1 MVLSC
6 LYCSSEQVFGLKENS
21 LHNHRKCFKS
31 LNLLAFALTT
41 LISLK
46 SNFTSTDT
54 WSASLMFTRV
64 LLLWGSGSFFNCFF
78 LLFNSFVPN
87 VPFFYPL
94 KALEK
99 RKVFWC
105 FQGVE
110 KGYIGNIWIKISYL
124 AAPRPTLGHWQDD
137 KLTHSMLITA
147 CFLIRPKGH
156 REPRNRVGSGSPAKG
171 ISGIQNEKISFWQ

>member
-1 MVLSC
+1 MF
-6 LYCSSEQVFGLKENS
+6 Q
-21 LHNHRKCFKS
+21 KS
-31 LNLLAFALTT
+31 NLLAFALTT

-46 SNFTSTDT
+46 SNCTSTDT
-54 WSASLMFTRV
+54 WSASLMLTRV
-64 LLLWGSGSFFNCFF
+64 LLLPGSESFFNCFF
-78 LLFNSFVPN
+78 LLLFNSFVPN
-87 VPFFYPL
+87 VPFLYPL

-156 REPRNRVGSGSPAKG
+156 REPRNKFGSRSPGKG
-171 ISGIQNEKISFWQ
+171 ISGIQNEKFFILTVTRYPTYVSIDHGTVYLSW